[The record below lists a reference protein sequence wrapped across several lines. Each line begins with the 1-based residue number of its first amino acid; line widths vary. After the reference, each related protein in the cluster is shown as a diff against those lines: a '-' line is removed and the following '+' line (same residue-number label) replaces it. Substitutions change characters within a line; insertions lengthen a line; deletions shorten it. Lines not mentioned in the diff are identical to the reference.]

1 MKKSKGI
8 TSPKQ
13 NSIKVK
19 GQHSKFNR
27 LAHGYQSMIIDY
39 YYYSSSFFP
48 AHGGLHL
55 EKIEFQ
61 SQFQKTE
68 QVILSIFLA
77 AQLSHDHGRES
88 RIAVIRVFMSP

>member
-1 MKKSKGI
+1 M
-8 TSPKQ
+8 
-13 NSIKVK
+13 K

-27 LAHGYQSMIIDY
+27 FAHGYQSMIID

-55 EKIEFQ
+55 EKF
-61 SQFQKTE
+61 QFQKTK

-88 RIAVIRVFMSP
+88 RLAVIRVFMSH